1 MADMKQHKLGRSGIG
16 RMGDAM
22 AESPGAEGENG
33 AYARVA
39 EPATASAGRN
49 YAGHV
54 GSFLFYRSIGTQP
67 R

>member
-1 MADMKQHKLGRSGIG
+1 MADMKQHKLGWIGIG
-16 RMGDAM
+16 RMGYTM

-39 EPATASAGRN
+39 EPATASAGGITQDMSVR
-49 YAGHV
+49 
-54 GSFLFYRSIGTQP
+54 FCSIA